1 MKTRLFILAILIAN
15 SVFSQTKPFVLGV
28 TETIASKTLKE
39 KRTINIYLPDG
50 YKKNDTTHYPV
61 IYLLDGGADED
72 FIHVVGLVQFNTFDW
87 VHRIP
92 KSIVV
97 GIANTDRKRDM
108 LFPTSIAK
116 NKEEYPT
123 SGHSD
128 KFIAFIE
135 KELQP
140 YIASHYKTNN
150 DKTIIGESAGG
161 LLATEILL
169 KHTSMFNR
177 YIIISP
183 SVWWDNGSILKQSLS
198 MLAQDTLLKGI
209 YIGVGKEGLT
219 PGANPLIQEEVVQ
232 ELYNEI
238 KGVNKHAIT
247 SYEYLPQETHATIG
261 HIALFHAFRLLYPER
276 E

>member
-15 SVFSQTKPFVLGV
+15 NAFSQTKPFVLGV
-28 TETIASKTLKE
+28 TETIVSKTLKE

-116 NKEEYPT
+116 DKEQYPT

-140 YIASHYKTNN
+140 YIAAHYKTNT

-209 YIGVGKEGLT
+209 YIGVGKEGAT
-219 PGANPLIQEEVVQ
+219 PGEVPRIQEEVVQ

-238 KGVNKHAIT
+238 KGVNKRAIT

-261 HIALFHAFRLLYPER
+261 HIALFHAFRLLYPEK